1 MTPTLTRSN
10 LIARAVMLAAAAVV
24 VVAVILIA
32 QGGSSYTLRMQ
43 MTNANGLRPGSQVLL
58 GGVGVGT
65 VSSVDVGP
73 HDSVIAKLSLDP
85 NKVHIGQGVSA
96 SIIAANLLGELY
108 VALKPGNPN
117 APLPSGTLL
126 PPSRLTVPTDLDQI
140 VNVFDAPTRQRF
152 GILINEMGI
161 AVAGR
166 RNDVSAILRQLP
178 LSAEAANSLLTQM
191 VQDNHT
197 LRDLVANSNQFISRI
212 NVQKADLGNVINA
225 ASGAATT
232 AALQANNLS
241 QTLIKAP
248 QSLNVLKAFVFKLGQ
263 TTADMTPAAAQI
275 RDSAVPLDTLLA
287 QVHPFQRAAVPTLNQ
302 AASVSPLLSRLGD
315 QATPTI
321 TQALPTV
328 NALAHIA
335 TIANPLTYWLGSSV
349 ADVLGLMNGWTR
361 AIQFRDGLGHVF
373 HAELGISPS
382 VIVNLAKLGLTS
394 HKSSAKTAARSGAQ
408 PTGGT
413 VAPSSSPSSAA
424 PASPA
429 PAPAPAAPNPVSGL
443 LQKLTGLLGGGSGG
457 SGGGSSGSTAG
468 SGGSGGS
475 GGSTASNLN
484 SLLGYLL
491 GK

>member
-1 MTPTLTRSN
+1 
-10 LIARAVMLAAAAVV
+10 
-24 VVAVILIA
+24 
-32 QGGSSYTLRMQ
+32 
-43 MTNANGLRPGSQVLL
+43 
-58 GGVGVGT
+58 
-65 VSSVDVGP
+65 
-73 HDSVIAKLSLDP
+73 
-85 NKVHIGQGVSA
+85 
-96 SIIAANLLGELY
+96 
-108 VALKPGNPN
+108 
-117 APLPSGTLL
+117 
-126 PPSRLTVPTDLDQI
+126 
-140 VNVFDAPTRQRF
+140 
-152 GILINEMGI
+152 
-161 AVAGR
+161 
-166 RNDVSAILRQLP
+166 
-178 LSAEAANSLLTQM
+178 
-191 VQDNHT
+191 
-197 LRDLVANSNQFISRI
+197 
-212 NVQKADLGNVINA
+212 
-225 ASGAATT
+225 
-232 AALQANNLS
+232 
-241 QTLIKAP
+241 
-248 QSLNVLKAFVFKLGQ
+248 
-263 TTADMTPAAAQI
+263 
-275 RDSAVPLDTLLA
+275 
-287 QVHPFQRAAVPTLNQ
+287 
-302 AASVSPLLSRLGD
+302 
-315 QATPTI
+315 
-321 TQALPTV
+321 LPTV